1 MAKRQFN
8 YIKAMQALKGK
19 VNFNYRNQSNETL
32 SVGRK
37 AAIRRAFNDLQ
48 ELKSTQLIKP
58 PKKKGE
64 KKSTYEK
71 RVRRLKKQYG
81 QTGQSLFG
89 VAVSVPDGGKAT
101 FKGDQLTITKPG
113 TNYREEIISIENP
126 AEFVEDV
133 YGWIYD
139 EITTRRPDAV
149 VPFHTHWRGN
159 TGRLFFY
166 DDSAELEE
174 TIEEFAGEIESILNQ
189 YKGNPNVMTGFL
201 FQYNLQ

>member
-19 VNFNYRNQSNETL
+19 VNFNYRNQRNETL
-32 SVGRK
+32 SPGRK

-48 ELKSTQLIKP
+48 KLKSTTLVKP
-58 PKKKGE
+58 PKRKGE
-64 KKSTYEK
+64 AKSTYQK

-81 QTGQSLFG
+81 QSGQSLFG
-89 VAVSVPDGGKAT
+89 VAVYVPEGGKAT
-101 FKGDQLTITKPG
+101 FKGDQLVIKKPG
-113 TNYREEIISIENP
+113 TNYREEIIPIENP
-126 AEFVEDV
+126 AVFVEDV
-133 YGWIYD
+133 YGWLYE
-139 EITTRRPDAV
+139 EITERRPDAV

-159 TGRLFFY
+159 VGRMFFY
-166 DDSAELEE
+166 DDSGELEE
-174 TIEEFAGEIESILNQ
+174 SIEDFAQSVESILNQ